1 MKARSLTSRILIVL
15 GATLALMLSAGL
27 AWAAVND
34 YQVHGLVPKGVT
46 LAGHDLSGMTEA
58 QVRAA
63 IDAAVSAPMLQPVT
77 VTGDKKTWTLDPKN
91 FVTIDTEG
99 MVSEAYSTRRDA
111 TFVTRVDSELRG
123 TPLPKDVKP
132 LYSVDA
138 TAVGAWIAQAAAKV
152 DRRPVDSTR
161 TIAAGY
167 KFKITPAVYGARVSQ
182 TASVQRIVNA
192 LSADAAL
199 AGASRV
205 VTLSVIPKT
214 PKVLPSSYKTAI
226 IVSLNQCR
234 IYLYNGAKL
243 VKSYSC
249 APGRP
254 GYPTP
259 KGDFVIDSKQ
269 RFAPW
274 INPGAAWAAS
284 MPAVIPGGPDNP
296 MGTTKIGINY
306 SGVFMHGVPPG
317 EFGSIG
323 THASHGCMRMM
334 PSAVLDLYH
343 RVNIGDPVY
352 IRN

>member
-27 AWAAVND
+27 AWATVND
-34 YQVHGLVPKGVT
+34 YQVHGLVPKGVSI
-46 LAGHDLSGMTEA
+46 AGRDLSGMTEA
-58 QVRAA
+58 QVRQT
-63 IDAAVSAPMLQPVT
+63 IDSVVSAPMLQPIT
-77 VTGDKKTWTLDPKN
+77 ITGDKRTWTLYPKD
-91 FVTIDTEG
+91 FVTIDTNA
-99 MVSEAYSTRRDA
+99 MVNDAYSTRRVA
-111 TFVTRVDSELRG
+111 TFVARLDSELRG

-132 LYSVDA
+132 AYSVA
-138 TAVGAWIAQAAAKV
+138 TTAVAAWVAQISAQV

-161 TIAAGY
+161 TINGY
-167 KFKITPAVYGARVSQ
+167 KFKITPAVYGAKVNQKSCVL
-182 TASVQRIVNA
+182 AIGNA
-192 LSADAAL
+192 LTAETAL
-199 AGASRV
+199 A
-205 VTLSVIPKT
+205 KT
-214 PKVLPSSYKTAI
+214 NRAVALYIKPIKPKVLPSSFKTAI
-226 IVSLNQCR
+226 IVSLAQCR

-259 KGDFVIDSKQ
+259 QGDFVIDSKQ
-269 RFAPW
+269 RYAPW
-274 INPGAAWAAS
+274 INPGAAWAKS

-352 IRN
+352 IRGY